1 MGDRNMIKRKDYFE
15 IKHNIKSMC
24 RDNVLELCEAVGL
37 NEYETKLIMHVNRDS
52 TRVSTAMDMGTCTS
66 KISKDLRKIMTKIDD
81 YLKRQ
86 H

>member
-1 MGDRNMIKRKDYFE
+1 MIKRKDYFE

-37 NEYETKLIMHVNRDS
+37 NEYETKLMVHMNKDS
-52 TRVSTAMDMGTCTS
+52 TRVHTSIDMGTCTS
-66 KISKDLRKIMTKIDD
+66 KISKDNKKVITKIYD

-86 H
+86 SI

>member
-1 MGDRNMIKRKDYFE
+1 MIKRTDYFD

-24 RDNVLELCEAVGL
+24 KDNVLDLCKNVGL
-37 NEYETKLIMHVNRDS
+37 NEYETKLLLHINRDS
-52 TRVSTAMDMGTCTS
+52 TRVSMAMDMGTCTS

-81 YLKRQ
+81 HLKRQ